1 MQPLR
6 SRFARLI
13 DAHENNVAVVASASE
28 ILSQL
33 PALVSPTEGSKII
46 LVATD
51 FLSITRPWIAYCES
65 IPCKLCFVEDEPDQS
80 LTDQIIQNLDAQ
92 TAAVCVSFVQFSSGR
107 RLDISRLRAATQV
120 VGQN

>member
-28 ILSQL
+28 ILNQL
-33 PALVSPTEGSKII
+33 PALVSPTWGSKII

-51 FLSITRPWIAYCES
+51 FPSITRPCIAYCES
-65 IPCKLCFVEDEPDQS
+65 IPCKLCFVEDEPYQS

-92 TAAVCVSFVQFSSGR
+92 TAAVCVSFVQFSS
-107 RLDISRLRAATQV
+107 
-120 VGQN
+120 

>member
-1 MQPLR
+1 MSDSEEAVFLQPLR

-33 PALVSPTEGSKII
+33 PALLSPPEGSKII

-51 FLSITRPWIAYCES
+51 FPSIKCPRISYCES
-65 IPCKLCFVEDEPDQS
+65 IPCKLCFVEDEPYQS

-92 TAAVCVSFVQFSSGR
+92 TAAVCVSFVQFSS
-107 RLDISRLRAATQV
+107 
-120 VGQN
+120 